1 MRQRAIP
8 CWQFR
13 GGSSKGFYFKASDLP
28 ADETLRNQVILHAV
42 SGATGAD
49 KRQVDGL
56 GGAHPL
62 TSKVAVVGPST
73 HPDADIDYLFVQVVV
88 GQAALDTSP
97 NCGNILSGIG
107 AFALETGMIRQT
119 GAEARVRVHM
129 VNSGN
134 LCELVFPLIDGL
146 PDYEGDCRIDG
157 VPGTAAPI
165 VCRYADLAGSACG
178 ALLPTGQPIDQFDG
192 VNVTCIDNGMPVVVM
207 NAEDLGI
214 TGYESA
220 ADLNQ
225 HEVLKAKVESI
236 RLQAGRAMGL
246 GDVTDKVVP
255 KMSLVSRPR
264 QGGTLN
270 TRTFIPKVCH
280 DAIGVLGAVSVASAA
295 VYEGSPAHRVAE
307 LVTGPSRRMVV
318 EHPSGDFIVD
328 LDLDESTQ
336 PPTILTAGLLRTT
349 RLIASGMTYIPQSIW
364 PDAGETDSPSE
375 G

>member
-13 GGSSKGFYFKASDLP
+13 GGSSKGIYFKAADLP
-28 ADETLRNQVILHAV
+28 SEDTLRNQVILHAV
-42 SGATGAD
+42 SGSTGAD

-73 HPDADIDYLFVQVVV
+73 HPEADIDYLFVQVVV
-88 GQAALDTSP
+88 GQAAVDTSP

-107 AFALETGMIRQT
+107 AFALETGMMTQS
-119 GAEARVRVHM
+119 GSEARIRVHM

-134 LCELVFPLIDGL
+134 LCELVFPLVDGL
-146 PDYEGDCRIDG
+146 PDYDGDCRIDG

-178 ALLPTGQPIDQFDG
+178 ALLPTGSPIDVFDG
-192 VNVTCIDNGMPVVVM
+192 VAVTCIDNGMPVVVM
-207 NAEDLGI
+207 KAEDLGI
-214 TGYESA
+214 SGYESA

-225 HEVLKAKVESI
+225 DETLKAKVESI
-236 RLQAGRAMGL
+236 RLQAGLAMGL

-255 KMSLVSRPR
+255 KMSLVSRPS

-295 VYEGSPAHRVAE
+295 VYEGSPAHQVAE
-307 LVTGPSRRMVV
+307 PVNGPSRRMVV

-328 LDLDESTQ
+328 LELDESTQ

-349 RLIASGMTYIPQSIW
+349 RLLASGVTYVPQSVW
-364 PDAGETDSPSE
+364 PETASPSE
-375 G
+375 GSL

>member
-13 GGSSKGFYFKASDLP
+13 GGSSKGIYFKASDLP
-28 ADETLRNQVILHAV
+28 QEESLRSQVILHAV

-88 GQAALDTSP
+88 GQAAVDTSP

-107 AFALETGMIRQT
+107 AFALETGMMTQT
-119 GAEARVRVHM
+119 GPEARIRVHM

-134 LCELVFPLIDGL
+134 LCELVFPLVDGL
-146 PDYEGDCRIDG
+146 PDYDGDCRIDG

-178 ALLPTGQPIDQFDG
+178 ALLPTGSPIDVFDG
-192 VNVTCIDNGMPVVVM
+192 VTVTCIDNGMPVVVM
-207 NAEDLGI
+207 KAEDLGI

-220 ADLNQ
+220 AELNQ
-225 HEVLKAKVESI
+225 DETLKAKVESI
-236 RLQAGRAMGL
+236 RLQAGVAMGL

-255 KMSLVSRPR
+255 KMSLVSRPS

-295 VYEGSPAHRVAE
+295 VYEGSPAHQVAE
-307 LVTGPSRRMVV
+307 PIGGPSRRMVV

-328 LDLDESTQ
+328 LELDESTQ

-349 RLIASGMTYIPQSIW
+349 RLLASGLTYVPQSVW
-364 PDAGETDSPSE
+364 PETASPSE
-375 G
+375 GSL

>member
-1 MRQRAIP
+1 
-8 CWQFR
+8 
-13 GGSSKGFYFKASDLP
+13 
-28 ADETLRNQVILHAV
+28 
-42 SGATGAD
+42 
-49 KRQVDGL
+49 
-56 GGAHPL
+56 
-62 TSKVAVVGPST
+62 
-73 HPDADIDYLFVQVVV
+73 
-88 GQAALDTSP
+88 
-97 NCGNILSGIG
+97 
-107 AFALETGMIRQT
+107 
-119 GAEARVRVHM
+119 
-129 VNSGN
+129 
-134 LCELVFPLIDGL
+134 
-146 PDYEGDCRIDG
+146 
-157 VPGTAAPI
+157 
-165 VCRYADLAGSACG
+165 
-178 ALLPTGQPIDQFDG
+178 
-192 VNVTCIDNGMPVVVM
+192 MPVVVM

-225 HEVLKAKVESI
+225 DEALKAKVESI

-295 VYEGSPAHRVAE
+295 VYKGSPAHQVAE

>member
-13 GGSSKGFYFKASDLP
+13 GGSSKGIYFKAADLP
-28 ADETLRNQVILHAV
+28 SEDTLRNQVILHAV
-42 SGATGAD
+42 SGSTGAD

-73 HPDADIDYLFVQVVV
+73 HPEADIDYLFVQVVV
-88 GQAALDTSP
+88 GQAAVDTSP

-107 AFALETGMIRQT
+107 AFALETGMMTQS
-119 GAEARVRVHM
+119 GSEARIRVHM

-134 LCELVFPLIDGL
+134 LCELVFPLVDGL
-146 PDYEGDCRIDG
+146 PDYDGDCRIDG

-178 ALLPTGQPIDQFDG
+178 ALLPTGSPIDVFDG
-192 VNVTCIDNGMPVVVM
+192 VAVTCIDNGMPVVVM
-207 NAEDLGI
+207 KAEDLGI

-220 ADLNQ
+220 AELNQ
-225 HEVLKAKVESI
+225 DETLKAKVESI
-236 RLQAGRAMGL
+236 RLQAGLAMGL

-255 KMSLVSRPR
+255 KMSLVSRPS

-295 VYEGSPAHRVAE
+295 VYEGSPAHQVAE
-307 LVTGPSRRMVV
+307 PVNGPSRRMVV

-328 LDLDESTQ
+328 LELDESTQ

-349 RLIASGMTYIPQSIW
+349 RLLASGVTYVPQSVW
-364 PDAGETDSPSE
+364 PETASPSE
-375 G
+375 GSL